1 MRLEA
6 DAGEPGLRAR
16 KKQLTRDALIR
27 SAIGLFTEQGYE
39 RTTVDEIVAAVNV
52 SQRTFFR
59 YFNGKEDVAL
69 APVTEIDERVLELLS
84 ERPASEPPLEA
95 LRRSVRET
103 WAGVREQTERISGV
117 TALARILRIVET
129 APGLSAAHAQRTMAF
144 EERLGR
150 EIARRENLDYDSD
163 PRPKLVVAI
172 FTAVTRV
179 ASRCWGLDEDAD
191 LDAVAK
197 TIEEH
202 FDLLLPTLE
211 GPWSPGA
218 DQGHGS

>member
-1 MRLEA
+1 MKLGAE
-6 DAGEPGLRAR
+6 AGEPGLRER

-27 SAIGLFTEQGYE
+27 SAISLFTEQGYE
-39 RTTVDEIVAAVNV
+39 KTTVDEIVTAVNV
-52 SQRTFFR
+52 SPRTFFR
-59 YFNGKEDVAL
+59 YFVGKEDVAL
-69 APVTEIDERVLELLS
+69 APVTEIDERVLELLAQRPPS
-84 ERPASEPPLEA
+84 EGPLEA
-95 LRRSVRET
+95 LRGSVRET
-103 WAGVREQTERISGV
+103 WADVREQTERISGV
-117 TALARILRIVET
+117 TALARILRIIET

-150 EIARRENLDYDSD
+150 EIARREGVDYDTD

-191 LDAVAK
+191 LDAVAQ

-211 GPWSPGA
+211 GPWAPQA
-218 DQGHGS
+218 PH